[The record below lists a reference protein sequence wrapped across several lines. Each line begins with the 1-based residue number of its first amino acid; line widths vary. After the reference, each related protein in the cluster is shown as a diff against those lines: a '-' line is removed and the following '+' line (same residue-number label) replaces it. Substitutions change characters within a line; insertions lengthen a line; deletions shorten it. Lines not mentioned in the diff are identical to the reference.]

1 MKAAASLCGSLQCQM
16 AGRNAQKADVILKDF
31 WRQNERFADLFNA
44 VIFRGKQV
52 IKPEDLTERDTDM
65 SGIIQFKG
73 YQETLERTRD
83 VVKKMAYGVEF
94 AVLGIESQQ
103 KIHYAMPL
111 RTMLYDSLGYLKEYQ
126 EITRI
131 RKAERGK
138 MTEDEFL
145 SKMRKEDRLH
155 PIISIVLYYS
165 EKSWDGP
172 TCLKDMIVEMPEE
185 MERIFSDYKMNL
197 VQIRESEQYTFHN
210 EEVRAVFEISREIF
224 NGNLDKINER
234 YRNRDLTPELIT
246 VIGKITDSAEL
257 VRQGKIE
264 EVANMCT
271 ALEKWEKENIERGTK
286 RGIEIGTNKG
296 IAKMVLT
303 LLNKGKTVEETADWL
318 DLTEEYVRK
327 VQEESQDEV
336 K

>member
-1 MKAAASLCGSLQCQM
+1 M

-172 TCLKDMIVEMPEE
+172 MCLKDMIVEMPEE

-224 NGNLDKINER
+224 NGNLDKINEK

>member
-1 MKAAASLCGSLQCQM
+1 M

-286 RGIEIGTNKG
+286 RGIEKG

-318 DLTEEYVRK
+318 ELTEEYVRK

>member
-1 MKAAASLCGSLQCQM
+1 M

-65 SGIIQFKG
+65 SGIIQFKD
-73 YQETLERTRD
+73 YRKTLERTRD

-165 EKSWDGP
+165 EKSWDGRM
-172 TCLKDMIVEMPEE
+172 CLKDMIVEMPEE

-224 NGNLDKINER
+224 NGNLDKINEK
-234 YRNRDLTPELIT
+234 YRDRDLTPELIT

-286 RGIEIGTNKG
+286 RGIEIGTSRGIEIGTNKG

-327 VQEESQDEV
+327 IQEESQDEV

>member
-1 MKAAASLCGSLQCQM
+1 M

-65 SGIIQFKG
+65 SGIIQFKD
-73 YQETLERTRD
+73 YRKTLERTRD

-185 MERIFSDYKMNL
+185 MERTFSDYKMNL

-246 VIGKITDSAEL
+246 VIGMITDSAEL

>member
-1 MKAAASLCGSLQCQM
+1 M

-65 SGIIQFKG
+65 SGIIQFKD
-73 YQETLERTRD
+73 YRKTLERTRD

-246 VIGKITDSAEL
+246 VIGMITDSAEL

-286 RGIEIGTNKG
+286 RGIEIGTNQGIEKG

>member
-1 MKAAASLCGSLQCQM
+1 M

-44 VIFRGKQV
+44 VIFRGEQV

-172 TCLKDMIVEMPEE
+172 MCLKDMIVEMPEE

-224 NGNLDKINER
+224 NGNLDKINEK
-234 YRNRDLTPELIT
+234 YRDRDLTPELIT

-286 RGIEIGTNKG
+286 RGIEKG

>member
-1 MKAAASLCGSLQCQM
+1 M

-44 VIFRGKQV
+44 VIFRGEQV
-52 IKPEDLTERDTDM
+52 IKPEDLAERDTDM
-65 SGIIQFKG
+65 SGISQFKG

-103 KIHYAMPL
+103 KIHYVMPL

-264 EVANMCT
+264 EVANMCN

-286 RGIEIGTNKG
+286 RGIEKG

-318 DLTEEYVRK
+318 ELTEEYVRK

>member
-1 MKAAASLCGSLQCQM
+1 M

-44 VIFRGKQV
+44 VIFRGEQV

-224 NGNLDKINER
+224 NGNFDKINEK

-286 RGIEIGTNKG
+286 RGIEKG

>member
-1 MKAAASLCGSLQCQM
+1 M

-155 PIISIVLYYS
+155 PTISIVLYYS

-172 TCLKDMIVEMPEE
+172 MCLKDMIVEMPEE

-224 NGNLDKINER
+224 NGNLDKINEK

>member
-1 MKAAASLCGSLQCQM
+1 M

-65 SGIIQFKG
+65 SGIIQFKD
-73 YQETLERTRD
+73 YRKTLERTRD

-185 MERIFSDYKMNL
+185 VEQIFSDYKMNL

>member
-1 MKAAASLCGSLQCQM
+1 M

-44 VIFRGKQV
+44 VIFRGKQI

-65 SGIIQFKG
+65 SGIIQFKD
-73 YQETLERTRD
+73 YQKTLERTRD

-224 NGNLDKINER
+224 NGNFDKINEK

-296 IAKMVLT
+296 IARMVLT

>member
-1 MKAAASLCGSLQCQM
+1 
-16 AGRNAQKADVILKDF
+16 
-31 WRQNERFADLFNA
+31 
-44 VIFRGKQV
+44 
-52 IKPEDLTERDTDM
+52 
-65 SGIIQFKG
+65 
-73 YQETLERTRD
+73 
-83 VVKKMAYGVEF
+83 
-94 AVLGIESQQ
+94 
-103 KIHYAMPL
+103 
-111 RTMLYDSLGYLKEYQ
+111 
-126 EITRI
+126 
-131 RKAERGK
+131 

-246 VIGKITDSAEL
+246 VIGMITDSAEL

-286 RGIEIGTNKG
+286 RGIEIGTNQGIEKG

>member
-1 MKAAASLCGSLQCQM
+1 M

-44 VIFRGKQV
+44 VIFRGKQI

-65 SGIIQFKG
+65 SGIIQFKD
-73 YQETLERTRD
+73 YQKTLERTRD

-224 NGNLDKINER
+224 NGNFDKINEK

-286 RGIEIGTNKG
+286 RGIEKG

>member
-1 MKAAASLCGSLQCQM
+1 M

-65 SGIIQFKG
+65 SGIIQFKD
-73 YQETLERTRD
+73 YQKTLERTRD
-83 VVKKMAYGVEF
+83 VVKKMTYGVEF

-172 TCLKDMIVEMPEE
+172 MCLKDMIVEMPEE

-224 NGNLDKINER
+224 NGNLDKINEK
-234 YRNRDLTPELIT
+234 YRDRDLTPELIT

-286 RGIEIGTNKG
+286 RGIEIGTSRGIEIGTNKG

-327 VQEESQDEV
+327 IQEESQDEV

>member
-1 MKAAASLCGSLQCQM
+1 M
-16 AGRNAQKADVILKDF
+16 AGRDAQKADVILKDF

-65 SGIIQFKG
+65 SGIIQFKD
-73 YQETLERTRD
+73 YRKTLERTRD

-185 MERIFSDYKMNL
+185 VEQIFSDYKMNL

-224 NGNLDKINER
+224 NGNLDKINEK

-286 RGIEIGTNKG
+286 RGIEIGTNQGIEKG

>member
-1 MKAAASLCGSLQCQM
+1 M

-44 VIFRGKQV
+44 VIFRGEQV

-145 SKMRKEDRLH
+145 SKMKKEDRLH

-172 TCLKDMIVEMPEE
+172 TCLRDMIVEMPEE

-224 NGNLDKINER
+224 NGNLDKINEK
-234 YRNRDLTPELIT
+234 YRDRDLTPELIT

-286 RGIEIGTNKG
+286 RGIEIGTSRGIEIGTNKG

-327 VQEESQDEV
+327 IQEESQDEV

>member
-1 MKAAASLCGSLQCQM
+1 M
-16 AGRNAQKADVILKDF
+16 AGRNVQKADVILKDF

-44 VIFRGKQV
+44 VIFRGKQI

-65 SGIIQFKG
+65 SGIIQFKD
-73 YQETLERTRD
+73 YQKTLERTRD

-224 NGNLDKINER
+224 NGNFDKINEK

-286 RGIEIGTNKG
+286 RGIEKG

>member
-1 MKAAASLCGSLQCQM
+1 M
-16 AGRNAQKADVILKDF
+16 
-31 WRQNERFADLFNA
+31 
-44 VIFRGKQV
+44 
-52 IKPEDLTERDTDM
+52 
-65 SGIIQFKG
+65 
-73 YQETLERTRD
+73 
-83 VVKKMAYGVEF
+83 
-94 AVLGIESQQ
+94 
-103 KIHYAMPL
+103 
-111 RTMLYDSLGYLKEYQ
+111 
-126 EITRI
+126 
-131 RKAERGK
+131 
-138 MTEDEFL
+138 
-145 SKMRKEDRLH
+145 
-155 PIISIVLYYS
+155 
-165 EKSWDGP
+165 
-172 TCLKDMIVEMPEE
+172 
-185 MERIFSDYKMNL
+185 
-197 VQIRESEQYTFHN
+197 
-210 EEVRAVFEISREIF
+210 RAVFEISREIF
-224 NGNLDKINER
+224 NGNLDKINEK

>member
-1 MKAAASLCGSLQCQM
+1 M
-16 AGRNAQKADVILKDF
+16 AGRDAQKADVILKDF

-65 SGIIQFKG
+65 SGIIQFKD
-73 YQETLERTRD
+73 YRKTLERTRD

-185 MERIFSDYKMNL
+185 VEQIFSDYKMNL

-224 NGNLDKINER
+224 NGNLDKINEK

>member
-1 MKAAASLCGSLQCQM
+1 M

-44 VIFRGKQV
+44 VIFRGKQI

-65 SGIIQFKG
+65 SGIIQFKD
-73 YQETLERTRD
+73 YQKTLERTRD

-246 VIGKITDSAEL
+246 VIGKITDSTEL

-286 RGIEIGTNKG
+286 RGIEKG

-318 DLTEEYVRK
+318 ELTEEYVRK
-327 VQEESQDEV
+327 IQEESQDEV

>member
-1 MKAAASLCGSLQCQM
+1 M

-65 SGIIQFKG
+65 SGIIQFKD
-73 YQETLERTRD
+73 YRKTLERTRD

-185 MERIFSDYKMNL
+185 MERTFSDYKMNL

-224 NGNLDKINER
+224 NGNLDKINEK

-286 RGIEIGTNKG
+286 RGIEIGTNQGIEKG

>member
-1 MKAAASLCGSLQCQM
+1 M

-52 IKPEDLTERDTDM
+52 IKPEDLTERYTDM
-65 SGIIQFKG
+65 SGIIQFKD
-73 YQETLERTRD
+73 YQKTLERTRD

-155 PIISIVLYYS
+155 PSISIVLYYS
-165 EKSWDGP
+165 EKSWDGT

-224 NGNLDKINER
+224 NGNLDKINEK
-234 YRNRDLTPELIT
+234 YRDRDLTPELIT

-286 RGIEIGTNKG
+286 RGIEIGTSRGIEIGTNKG

-327 VQEESQDEV
+327 IQEESQDEV

>member
-1 MKAAASLCGSLQCQM
+1 M

-65 SGIIQFKG
+65 SGIIQFKD
-73 YQETLERTRD
+73 YRKTLERTRD

-185 MERIFSDYKMNL
+185 MERTFSDYKMNL

-224 NGNLDKINER
+224 NGNLDKINEK

-246 VIGKITDSAEL
+246 VIGMITDSAEL

-286 RGIEIGTNKG
+286 RGIEIGTNQGIEKG

>member
-1 MKAAASLCGSLQCQM
+1 M

-65 SGIIQFKG
+65 SGIIQFKD
-73 YQETLERTRD
+73 YRKTLERTRD